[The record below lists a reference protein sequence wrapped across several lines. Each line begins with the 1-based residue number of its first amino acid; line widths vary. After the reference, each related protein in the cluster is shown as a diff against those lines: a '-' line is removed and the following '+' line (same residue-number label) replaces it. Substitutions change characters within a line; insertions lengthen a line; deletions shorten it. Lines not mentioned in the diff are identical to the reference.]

1 MIKLHVCLFKMQFK
15 QISQFYFIAHF
26 RVEKFKQ
33 HVKNWNNIQKKNN
46 KKIKEYNP
54 LYVHFT
60 DIMLTKKSF
69 SWHNNNNIFASD
81 YIICK
86 HKF

>member
-1 MIKLHVCLFKMQFK
+1 MYAYLRCNSNKFLNSISLHIFELKNSKIVT
-15 QISQFYFIAHF
+15 IS
-26 RVEKFKQ
+26 
-33 HVKNWNNIQKKNN
+33 KKKN

>member
-33 HVKNWNNIQKKNN
+33 HVKNCNNIQKKN
-46 KKIKEYNP
+46 KKIKRIQPPLCTFHRYNAN
-54 LYVHFT
+54 
-60 DIMLTKKSF
+60 KE
-69 SWHNNNNIFASD
+69 IFLLA
-81 YIICK
+81 
-86 HKF
+86 